1 MMQKGVNAMTTRT
14 VIFAIVAVALAV
26 TVSLGSAQSP
36 QDLSAKAPSNIT
48 PQSVSVSLPFS
59 RNLSLNLFRDYAP
72 PPRPSQQ
79 DPHLKVGRLLLGS
92 STQLSL
98 GEFRWR
104 ATFLQSGALVP
115 SAFPD
120 DPSATVPSLTSLM
133 HASPLNR
140 FRAPSAFRDRDG
152 GALTLWQG
160 AFRHQSVGYES
171 GDGKLRATLHYAEGD
186 QNFRPANP
194 DFAQKLA
201 AETGLQ
207 VPLNAVAGVT
217 IRQGEAEWKPDKA
230 TSVRAFANTTTGQ
243 KGGVIETRAM
253 RLGNSHWTLRWEKV
267 RAEDTDKLP
276 APASTAQGQNVTR
289 ALSDGKGQSPVTLG
303 DWRLWRN
310 LRQENAQIG
319 YENKGVR
326 FNANRMELRGTG
338 GALAQSAI
346 GVDLGNGRLV
356 WQRQRE
362 EVAKGTNPEALK
374 TLGLTSFIPR
384 IGWQS
389 AREVLALKFSGKDEF
404 RREEF
409 RLSDGAVDITR
420 NATSLSLLGGRL
432 TFRERSEDTARVD
445 PNFLKAVGLEKDLPK
460 IGWAYRDR
468 ELRWQWSTKDALSLT
483 RYRYESE
490 QTILERAGTQWS
502 LLSGRLQWDEQRE
515 RLTGKVSGEFLKA
528 IGWEQVQ
535 PRLGWA
541 SQWQRLS
548 WQLSPK
554 DRLLFSRSRH
564 ERDGTQ
570 LQHTTY
576 ALSLADGKFAWERTQ
591 DKATPTLTAEQLK
604 ALGLS
609 ELASRIGWRE
619 TQDRFTVRLSPTM
632 ALTHTRSS
640 ADALPDAP
648 QPFRERTSHET
659 VLTLNPTGKGTPM
672 TIAFGGWTLM
682 PKDAN
687 SPPVTERH
695 LRWESAQSLPLL
707 GGMQLVF
714 QRHLSETRQGATEHD
729 SRFAR
734 TVIQTPEK
742 APLHLFVERT
752 VRDET
757 GQRQRET
764 LNARVALRLSDEWRF
779 VSQLTKVPNGDGS
792 TETRQHTLT
801 FAPQPDLSVTTQLTR
816 TEQPNAE
823 SQQMEVAVKV
833 GDERKGS
840 HTWRLTRLT
849 VTQPKAP
856 DLQGWRLAWQW
867 QLANRYRLTTQWG
880 RTQRDDDRDSG
891 EEKIVLELPSDG
903 KGKIAWHI
911 GYWRLSLLDAAE
923 QAQTAKQLQ
932 QTAQVAS
939 QPVPQAGTPP
949 STLVNPQADTYRT
962 LWVVASKPN
971 AWHLGAQVSGAVGG
985 EKEASEQRFYFEL
998 PATKSR
1004 PLAVRLGYWKLER
1017 WDGSEQEIPV
1027 WRLVLPLGK
1036 GKLVWGGATL
1046 QDQAGELPMR
1056 EFALNLP
1063 LGNGSQLVVAN
1074 QTNMP
1079 PDWVN
1084 QQAYQSDWMRWT
1096 GGLALAPQLA
1106 LVRQQIAPYKTH
1118 RASLTLRLSPQ
1129 LRLVGDWQEQI
1140 GVPNLPITHDWRLAL
1155 EIAPTKT
1162 AQWRLEWARL
1172 RDEVGNRSAA
1182 TTLLGISHTYRLSD
1196 ARFIT
1201 FSLRW
1206 LDNPTLLRPNFAN
1219 DRWLASLSLSQRW

>member
-1 MMQKGVNAMTTRT
+1 MMGWQRLVTFVAT
-14 VIFAIVAVALAV
+14 VMVVL
-26 TVSLGSAQSP
+26 SLGWAQAP
-36 QDLSAKAPSNIT
+36 RDLAAPAAPVVS

-59 RNLSLNLFRDYAP
+59 RNLSLSLFRDVNP

-79 DPHLKVGRLLLGS
+79 DRRLKVGQLLLGS
-92 STQLSL
+92 SAQLTL
-98 GEFRWR
+98 GKFRWR
-104 ATFLQSGALVP
+104 STFLQSGALIP
-115 SAFPD
+115 SVFPAQPD
-120 DPSATVPSLTSLM
+120 EATVSLM
-133 HASPLNR
+133 PLVRASPLNR
-140 FRAPSAFRDRDG
+140 FRAPSAFRDSDP
-152 GALTLWQG
+152 AAFTIWQG
-160 AFRHQSVGYES
+160 AFRHQSIGYES
-171 GDGKLRATLHYAEGD
+171 PEGKWRMTLQYAEAD
-186 QNFRPANP
+186 QNFRPANS

-230 TSVRAFANTTTGQ
+230 TSVSAFANATTGQ

-276 APASTAQGQNVTR
+276 APASTAQGQAITR
-289 ALSDGKGQSPVTLG
+289 NLSEGKGQASVTLG

-310 LRQENAQIG
+310 LRQENWQVG
-319 YENKGVR
+319 YANKGVQAQGAR
-326 FNANRMELRGTG
+326 TDLRGTG
-338 GALAQSAI
+338 GSVNQQNFA
-346 GVDLGNGRLV
+346 VDLNNGWLV

-374 TLGLTSFIPR
+374 ALGLTAFIPR

-389 AREVLALKFSGKDEF
+389 ARELLALKFSGKDEF

-409 RLSDGAVDITR
+409 RLTDSNTSITR
-420 NATSLSLLGGRL
+420 NATTVSLLKGRL
-432 TFRERSEDTARVD
+432 TFRERAEDTARVD

-468 ELRWQWSTKDALSLT
+468 ELRWQWSEKDAFSFT

-490 QTILERAGTQWS
+490 QAVLERAGTQIA
-502 LLSGRLQWDEQRE
+502 LLRGRLQWDEQRE
-515 RLTGKVSGEFLKA
+515 QLTGKVSEAFLKA
-528 IGWEQVQ
+528 VGWEQVQ
-535 PRLGWA
+535 PRLGW
-541 SQWQRLS
+541 SSLWQRLS

-554 DRLLFSRSRH
+554 DRLSFSRSRH
-564 ERDGTQ
+564 ERDGMQ

-591 DKATPTLTAEQLK
+591 DEATPTLTAEQLK

-619 TQDRFTVRLSPTM
+619 TQDRFTVRFSPTT
-632 ALTHTRSS
+632 ALTHTRSN
-640 ADALPDAP
+640 ADALPDAS

-659 VLTLNPTGKGTPM
+659 VLTLNPKGKGTPM

-695 LRWESAQSLPLL
+695 LRWESVQSLPLL
-707 GGMQLVF
+707 GGMQLVL
-714 QRHLSETRQGATEHD
+714 QRHLSESRQGGTEHD

-752 VRDET
+752 VCDET
-757 GQRQRET
+757 GQRQRDT
-764 LNARVALRLSDEWRF
+764 FNARMALRLSDEWRF

-801 FAPQPDLSVTTQLTR
+801 FALKPDLSVTTQLTR

-833 GDERKGS
+833 GDEHKGS
-840 HTWRLTRLT
+840 QTWRLTRFAFAS
-849 VTQPKAP
+849 PKAP
-856 DLQGWRLAWQW
+856 DLQGWRLMWQW
-867 QLANRYRLTTQWG
+867 QVANRYRLTTQLG
-880 RTQRDDDRDSG
+880 RVQRDDDRDSG
-891 EEKIVLELPSDG
+891 EEKLVLELPSDG

-923 QAQTAKQLQ
+923 QAQTAKQWQ
-932 QTAQVAS
+932 QAAQAAS
-939 QPVPQAGTPP
+939 QPVSQAGTP
-949 STLVNPQADTYRT
+949 SLDIINPQAEAYRT
-962 LWVVASKPN
+962 FWVVASKPN
-971 AWHLGAQVSGAVGG
+971 AWHLGAQISGAVGSD
-985 EKEASEQRFYFEL
+985 KDANEQRFYLEL
-998 PATKSR
+998 PATKAR
-1004 PLAVRLGYWKLER
+1004 PLAVRMSYWKLQR
-1017 WDGSEQEIPV
+1017 WDGSEREVPL
-1027 WRLVLPLGK
+1027 WRLSLPLGK

-1046 QDQAGELPMR
+1046 QDQAGELTMR

-1079 PDWVN
+1079 SDWVN

-1118 RASLTLRLSPQ
+1118 RASLTLRLSAQ

-1140 GVPNLPITHDWRLAL
+1140 GVPNLPVTHDWRLAL
-1155 EIAPTKT
+1155 EANPTKT
-1162 AQWRLEWARL
+1162 TQWRLEWARL
-1172 RDEVGNRSAA
+1172 RDEVANRSAA
-1182 TTLLGISHTYRLSD
+1182 TTLLGVSHTYRLSD
-1196 ARFIT
+1196 ARFVT

-1206 LDNPTLLRPNFAN
+1206 LDNPTLVRPNFVN
-1219 DRWLASLSLSQRW
+1219 DRWQINLSLSQRW